1 MAINEPHM
9 TCEEIVYG
17 LRYDSEYGQFKEE
30 IEVKSEKY
38 WKSRHDLFA
47 MQTAENKLIIGKKLI
62 TVFNEEIIENI
73 PWSKVKVQ
81 LVAECSENVKVEV
94 RIELGG
100 GDDRRLRVTC
110 VRTAADTWRGL
121 WSTWCSAL
129 RAQETRHLSCWWGSM
144 RTPSGPA

>member
-1 MAINEPHM
+1 
-9 TCEEIVYG
+9 
-17 LRYDSEYGQFKEE
+17 
-30 IEVKSEKY
+30 
-38 WKSRHDLFA
+38 

-94 RIELGG
+94 RIELGV